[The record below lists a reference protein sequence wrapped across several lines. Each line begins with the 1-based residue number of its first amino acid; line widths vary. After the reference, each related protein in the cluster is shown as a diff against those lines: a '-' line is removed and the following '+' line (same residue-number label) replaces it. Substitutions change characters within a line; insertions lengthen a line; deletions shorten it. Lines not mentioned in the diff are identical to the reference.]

1 MKTFCCYATVILM
14 LTCGSLAA
22 AQRGKKAAGA
32 TPPSASVT
40 KPVTVT
46 LVRWPYT

>member
-1 MKTFCCYATVILM
+1 MKTFGCYATVILL

-22 AQRGKKAAGA
+22 AQSGKKAAA
-32 TPPSASVT
+32 T